1 MPVVYGL
8 KKIRKSQ
15 SYRRS
20 GGGRGRGGWK
30 ILGNNTWFSGEAEKD
45 QLLSIK
51 YKGGGYRKLTAY

>member
-20 GGGRGRGGWK
+20 GGGKGEGGLEDIREYYMVFRRSREGSVVVNK
-30 ILGNNTWFSGEAEKD
+30 V
-45 QLLSIK
+45 
-51 YKGGGYRKLTAY
+51 